1 MKGIID
7 RFEKNLAVILV
18 EGQNKEYH
26 IQKSDL
32 PTNCSINSVV
42 QIEER
47 NGHIYITS
55 DMPQEKQQQ
64 DKVTALRKA
73 LLNKENPSKLKR
85 KK

>member
-18 EGQNKEYH
+18 EGQNKEYQ

-47 NGHIYITS
+47 NGQIYITS
-55 DMPQEKQQQ
+55 DMQQEKQQQ
-64 DKVTALRKA
+64 DKATALRKS
-73 LLNKENPSKLKR
+73 LLNKDNPSKLKR